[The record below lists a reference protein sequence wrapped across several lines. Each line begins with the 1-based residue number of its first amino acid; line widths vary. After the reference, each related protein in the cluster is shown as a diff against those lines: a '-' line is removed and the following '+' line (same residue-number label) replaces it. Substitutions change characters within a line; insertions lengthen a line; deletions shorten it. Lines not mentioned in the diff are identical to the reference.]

1 MEGNV
6 EGRKKSR
13 ELQSVVVEAARS
25 VIILYIVLR
34 KSKEDLLKKLNA
46 EIQKHRKS

>member
-1 MEGNV
+1 MLKG
-6 EGRKKSR
+6 KKSR

-34 KSKEDLLKKLNA
+34 
-46 EIQKHRKS
+46 

>member
-1 MEGNV
+1 MLKG
-6 EGRKKSR
+6 KKNR

-34 KSKEDLLKKLNA
+34 
-46 EIQKHRKS
+46 